1 MKSTCFAND
10 RSSLRKAGD
19 KFMATTK
26 KTSNSSSPKNM
37 RWAIVALAS
46 IPLIMTLGNS
56 MLLPV
61 LPLMEDELGISKLQS
76 SFIITFYSIVAIIFI
91 PVAGFLSDRFGRKVV
106 ILPSLIIAGA
116 GGLIAGI
123 FSVVSESPY
132 LWIMIGRILQGVGVA
147 GAAPVVLPL
156 VGDMFEKEEDVSA
169 TLGIVETANTLG
181 KVLSPVLGALL
192 AGFLWYLPFYAIPV
206 FCAISFALV
215 LFLIKKPKD
224 DKKGNDFKTFLES
237 TKATFHKHGGWLT
250 AIFLIGAILMFILF
264 GILFYLST
272 VLEEKYGMHGIV
284 KGAVLAIPL
293 AALCLASYLTGKW
306 IKSNAKLM
314 KWITFTGI
322 VCAGVITIALYFS
335 KDVIFMMAVFLIAGI
350 GIGAGLPCL
359 DSLITS
365 NMEKDVR
372 GTITALFSAMRY
384 VGVAAGPPV
393 VALLLQT
400 ELIWLIVTFSSTA
413 FIAALLTLK
422 FIKPP
427 DPKDHKHHPVPHLH

>member
-1 MKSTCFAND
+1 MGEKNT
-10 RSSLRKAGD
+10 SSG
-19 KFMATTK
+19 
-26 KTSNSSSPKNM
+26 NSPKEM
-37 RWAIVALAS
+37 RGAIIALAS

-61 LPLMEDELGISKLQS
+61 LPLMEEELDITKLQS

-91 PVAGFLSDRFGRKVV
+91 PIAGFLSDRFGRKAV
-106 ILPSLIIAGA
+106 ILPSLVIAGA

-123 FSVVSESPY
+123 FSVGSESPY
-132 LWIMIGRILQGVGVA
+132 LWILIGRILQGIGVA

-156 VGDMFEKEEDVSA
+156 VGDMFEKDEDVSA
-169 TLGIVETANTLG
+169 TLGLVETANTFG

-206 FCAISFALV
+206 FCAISFLLV

-224 DKKGNDFKTFLES
+224 DKKGNDFKTFMKN
-237 TKATFHKHGGWLT
+237 TKATFHEHGGWLT
-250 AIFLIGAILMFILF
+250 ATFLIGAILMFLLF

-272 VLEEKYGMHGIV
+272 VLEEKYGMHGIL

-306 IKSNAKLM
+306 IKNNGKLM
-314 KWITFTGI
+314 KWIIFTG
-322 VCAGVITIALYFS
+322 VVVAGVVTIALYFS
-335 KDVIFMMAVFLIAGI
+335 KGIFFMMAVFLVAGV

-359 DSLITS
+359 DSLVTS

-372 GTITALFSAMRY
+372 GTVTSLLSAMRY
-384 VGVAAGPPV
+384 VGVAAGPPA
-393 VALLLQT
+393 VAILLKVDF
-400 ELIWLIVTFSSTA
+400 IWLIVTFAGAA

-422 FIKPP
+422 FVKPP
-427 DPKDHKHHPVPHLH
+427 DPDDQKHHPVPHLH

>member
-1 MKSTCFAND
+1 MGERNA
-10 RSSLRKAGD
+10 
-19 KFMATTK
+19 
-26 KTSNSSSPKNM
+26 SSSQSGKSPKDM

-61 LPLMEDELGISKLQS
+61 LPLMEEELNITKLQS

-91 PVAGFLSDRFGRKVV
+91 PIAGFLSDRFGRKAV
-106 ILPSLIIAGA
+106 ILPSLVIAGA

-123 FSVVSESPY
+123 FAVGSDSPY
-132 LWIMIGRILQGVGVA
+132 LWILIGRILQGIGVA

-156 VGDMFEKEEDVSA
+156 VGDMFEKDEDVSA
-169 TLGIVETANTLG
+169 TLGIVETANTFG

-206 FCAISFALV
+206 FCAISFLLV

-224 DKKGNDFKTFLES
+224 DKKGNDFKTFLKN
-237 TKATFHKHGGWLT
+237 TKATFHEHGGWLT
-250 AIFLIGAILMFILF
+250 ATFLIGAILMFLLF

-272 VLEEKYGMHGIV
+272 VLEEKYGMHGIL

-306 IKSNAKLM
+306 IKSNGKLM
-314 KWITFTGI
+314 KWIIFTG
-322 VCAGVITIALYFS
+322 VVVAGVVTIALYFS
-335 KDVIFMMAVFLIAGI
+335 KGIVFMMAVFLIAGV

-359 DSLITS
+359 DSLVTS

-372 GTITALFSAMRY
+372 GTITSLLSAMRY

-393 VALLLQT
+393 VAILLRVDF
-400 ELIWLIVTFSSTA
+400 IWLIVTFAGAA

-422 FIKPP
+422 FVKPP
-427 DPKDHKHHPVPHLH
+427 DPDEQKHHPVPHLH

>member
-1 MKSTCFAND
+1 MGEKNT
-10 RSSLRKAGD
+10 SSG
-19 KFMATTK
+19 
-26 KTSNSSSPKNM
+26 NSPKEM
-37 RWAIVALAS
+37 RGAIIALAS

-61 LPLMEDELGISKLQS
+61 LPLMEEELDITKLQS

-91 PVAGFLSDRFGRKVV
+91 PIAGFLSDRFGRKAV
-106 ILPSLIIAGA
+106 ILPSLVIAGA

-123 FSVVSESPY
+123 FSVGSESPY
-132 LWIMIGRILQGVGVA
+132 LWILIGRILQGIGVA

-156 VGDMFEKEEDVSA
+156 VGDMFEKDEDVSA
-169 TLGIVETANTLG
+169 TLGLVETANTFG

-206 FCAISFALV
+206 FCAISFLLV

-224 DKKGNDFKTFLES
+224 DKKGNDFKTFIKN
-237 TKATFHKHGGWLT
+237 TKATFHEHGGWLT
-250 AIFLIGAILMFILF
+250 ATFLIGAILMFLLF

-272 VLEEKYGMHGIV
+272 VLEEKYGMHGIL

-306 IKSNAKLM
+306 IKNNGKLM
-314 KWITFTGI
+314 KWIIFTG
-322 VCAGVITIALYFS
+322 VVVAGVVTIALYFS
-335 KDVIFMMAVFLIAGI
+335 KGIFFMMAVFLVAGV

-359 DSLITS
+359 DSLVTS

-372 GTITALFSAMRY
+372 GTVTSLLSAMRY
-384 VGVAAGPPV
+384 VGVAAGPPA
-393 VALLLQT
+393 VAILLKVDF
-400 ELIWLIVTFSSTA
+400 IWLIVTFAGAA

-422 FIKPP
+422 FVKPP
-427 DPKDHKHHPVPHLH
+427 DPDDQKHHPIPHLH

>member
-1 MKSTCFAND
+1 MGERNA
-10 RSSLRKAGD
+10 
-19 KFMATTK
+19 
-26 KTSNSSSPKNM
+26 SSSQSGKSPKDM
-37 RWAIVALAS
+37 RWPIVALAS

-61 LPLMEDELGISKLQS
+61 LPLMEEELNITKLQS

-91 PVAGFLSDRFGRKVV
+91 PIAGFLSDRFGRKAV
-106 ILPSLIIAGA
+106 ILPSLVIAGA

-123 FSVVSESPY
+123 FAVGSDSPY
-132 LWIMIGRILQGVGVA
+132 LWILIGRILQGIGVA

-156 VGDMFEKEEDVSA
+156 VGDMFEKDEDVSA
-169 TLGIVETANTLG
+169 TLGIVETANTFG

-206 FCAISFALV
+206 FCAISFLLV

-224 DKKGNDFKTFLES
+224 DKKGNDFKTFLKN
-237 TKATFHKHGGWLT
+237 TKATFHEHGGWLT
-250 AIFLIGAILMFILF
+250 ATFLIGAILMFLLF

-272 VLEEKYGMHGIV
+272 VLEEKYGMHGIL

-306 IKSNAKLM
+306 IKSNGKLM
-314 KWITFTGI
+314 KWIIFTG
-322 VCAGVITIALYFS
+322 VVAAGVVTIALYFS
-335 KDVIFMMAVFLIAGI
+335 KGIVFMMAVFLIAGV

-359 DSLITS
+359 DSLVTS

-372 GTITALFSAMRY
+372 GTITSLLSAMRY

-393 VALLLQT
+393 VAILLRVDF
-400 ELIWLIVTFSSTA
+400 IWLIVTFAGAA

-422 FIKPP
+422 FVKPP
-427 DPKDHKHHPVPHLH
+427 DPDEQKHHPVPHLH

>member
-1 MKSTCFAND
+1 MGEKNT
-10 RSSLRKAGD
+10 SSGK
-19 KFMATTK
+19 
-26 KTSNSSSPKNM
+26 SPKEM
-37 RWAIVALAS
+37 RGAIIALAS

-61 LPLMEDELGISKLQS
+61 LPLMEEELDITKLQS

-91 PVAGFLSDRFGRKVV
+91 PIAGFLSDRFGRKAV
-106 ILPSLIIAGA
+106 ILPSLVIAGA

-123 FSVVSESPY
+123 FSVGSESPY
-132 LWIMIGRILQGVGVA
+132 LWILIGRILQGIGVA

-169 TLGIVETANTLG
+169 TLGLVETANTFG

-206 FCAISFALV
+206 FCAISFLLV
-215 LFLIKKPKD
+215 LFLIKKPKE
-224 DKKGNDFKTFLES
+224 DKKGNDFKTFMKN
-237 TKATFHKHGGWLT
+237 TKATFHEHGGWLT
-250 AIFLIGAILMFILF
+250 ATFLIGAILMFLLF

-272 VLEEKYGMHGIV
+272 VLEEKYGMHGIL

-306 IKSNAKLM
+306 IKNNGKLM
-314 KWITFTGI
+314 KWIIFTG
-322 VCAGVITIALYFS
+322 VVVAGVVTIALYFS
-335 KDVIFMMAVFLIAGI
+335 KGIFFMMAVFLVAGV

-359 DSLITS
+359 DSLVTS

-372 GTITALFSAMRY
+372 GTITSLLSAMRY
-384 VGVAAGPPV
+384 VGVAAGPPA
-393 VALLLQT
+393 VAILLKVDF
-400 ELIWLIVTFSSTA
+400 IWLIVTFAGAA

-422 FIKPP
+422 FVKPP
-427 DPKDHKHHPVPHLH
+427 DPDDQKHHPIPHLH

>member
-1 MKSTCFAND
+1 MGEKNT
-10 RSSLRKAGD
+10 SSG
-19 KFMATTK
+19 
-26 KTSNSSSPKNM
+26 NSPKEM
-37 RWAIVALAS
+37 RGAIIALAS

-61 LPLMEDELGISKLQS
+61 LPLMEEELDITKLQS

-91 PVAGFLSDRFGRKVV
+91 PIAGFLSDRFGRKAV
-106 ILPSLIIAGA
+106 ILPSLVIAGA

-123 FSVVSESPY
+123 FSVGSESPY
-132 LWIMIGRILQGVGVA
+132 LWILIGRILQGIGVA

-169 TLGIVETANTLG
+169 TLGLVETANTFG

-206 FCAISFALV
+206 FCAISFLLV

-224 DKKGNDFKTFLES
+224 DKKGNDFKTFMKN
-237 TKATFHKHGGWLT
+237 TKATFHEHGGWLT
-250 AIFLIGAILMFILF
+250 ATFLIGAILMFLLF

-272 VLEEKYGMHGIV
+272 VLEEKYGMHGIL

-306 IKSNAKLM
+306 IKNNGKLM
-314 KWITFTGI
+314 KWIIFTG
-322 VCAGVITIALYFS
+322 VVVAGVVTIALYFS
-335 KDVIFMMAVFLIAGI
+335 KGIFFMMAVFLVAGV

-359 DSLITS
+359 DSLVTS

-372 GTITALFSAMRY
+372 GTVTSLLSAMRY
-384 VGVAAGPPV
+384 VGVAAGPPA
-393 VALLLQT
+393 VAILLKVDF
-400 ELIWLIVTFSSTA
+400 IWLIVTFAGAA

-422 FIKPP
+422 FVKPP
-427 DPKDHKHHPVPHLH
+427 DPDDQKHHPVPHLH

>member
-1 MKSTCFAND
+1 MGEKNT
-10 RSSLRKAGD
+10 SSG
-19 KFMATTK
+19 
-26 KTSNSSSPKNM
+26 NSPKEM
-37 RWAIVALAS
+37 RGAIIALAS

-61 LPLMEDELGISKLQS
+61 LPLMEEELDITKLQS

-91 PVAGFLSDRFGRKVV
+91 PIAGFLSDRFGRKAV
-106 ILPSLIIAGA
+106 ILPSLVIAGA

-123 FSVVSESPY
+123 FSVGSESPY
-132 LWIMIGRILQGVGVA
+132 LWILIGRILQGIGVA

-169 TLGIVETANTLG
+169 TLGLVETANTFG

-206 FCAISFALV
+206 FCAISFLLV

-224 DKKGNDFKTFLES
+224 DKKGNDFKTFMKN
-237 TKATFHKHGGWLT
+237 TKATFHEHGGWLT
-250 AIFLIGAILMFILF
+250 ATFLIGAILMFLLF

-272 VLEEKYGMHGIV
+272 VLEEKYGMHGIL

-306 IKSNAKLM
+306 IKNNGKLM
-314 KWITFTGI
+314 KWIIFTG
-322 VCAGVITIALYFS
+322 VVVAGVVTIALYFS
-335 KDVIFMMAVFLIAGI
+335 KGIFFMMAVFLVAGV

-359 DSLITS
+359 DSLVTS
-365 NMEKDVR
+365 NIEKDVR
-372 GTITALFSAMRY
+372 GTITSLLSAMRY
-384 VGVAAGPPV
+384 VGVAAGPPA
-393 VALLLQT
+393 VAILLKVDF
-400 ELIWLIVTFSSTA
+400 IWLIVTFAGAA

-422 FIKPP
+422 FVKPP
-427 DPKDHKHHPVPHLH
+427 DPDDQKHHPIPHLH

>member
-1 MKSTCFAND
+1 MGETNKIAS
-10 RSSLRKAGD
+10 K
-19 KFMATTK
+19 
-26 KTSNSSSPKNM
+26 SPKDM
-37 RWAIVALAS
+37 RWAIVSLAS

-61 LPLMEDELGISKLQS
+61 LPLMEDELDITKLQS
-76 SFIITFYSIVAIIFI
+76 SFIITFYSIVAILFI
-91 PVAGFLSDRFGRKVV
+91 PVAGFLSDRFGRKAV
-106 ILPSLIIAGA
+106 ILPSLVIAGA

-123 FSVVSESPY
+123 FSTGSENPY
-132 LWIMIGRILQGVGVA
+132 LWILIGRVLQGIGVA

-169 TLGIVETANTLG
+169 TLGIVETANTFG

-206 FCAISFALV
+206 FCAISFLLI
-215 LFLIKKPKD
+215 LFLIKKPKE
-224 DKKGNDFKTFLES
+224 DKKGSDFKTFMKNA
-237 TKATFHKHGGWLT
+237 KATFHEHGGWLT
-250 AIFLIGAILMFILF
+250 ATFLIGAILMFLLF

-272 VLEEKYGMHGIV
+272 VLEEKYGMQGIL

-306 IKSNAKLM
+306 IKSNGKLM
-314 KWITFTGI
+314 KWITFTGV
-322 VCAGVITIALYFS
+322 VCTGVVTIALYFS
-335 KDVIFMMAVFLIAGI
+335 KGIVFMMAVFLVAGV

-359 DSLITS
+359 DSLVTS
-365 NMEKDVR
+365 NMEKEVR
-372 GTITALFSAMRY
+372 GTVTSLLSAMRY

-393 VALLLQT
+393 VAILLKAD
-400 ELIWLIVTFSSTA
+400 LIWLIVTFA
-413 FIAALLTLK
+413 GAALIAALLTLK

-427 DPKDHKHHPVPHLH
+427 DPEEQKHHPVPHLH

>member
-1 MKSTCFAND
+1 MVEKNA
-10 RSSLRKAGD
+10 
-19 KFMATTK
+19 
-26 KTSNSSSPKNM
+26 SSSQSGKSPKDM

-61 LPLMEDELGISKLQS
+61 LPLMEEELNITKLQS

-91 PVAGFLSDRFGRKVV
+91 PIAGFLSDRFGRKAV
-106 ILPSLIIAGA
+106 ILPSLVIAGA

-123 FSVVSESPY
+123 FSVGSDSPY
-132 LWIMIGRILQGVGVA
+132 LWILIGRILQGIGVA

-156 VGDMFEKEEDVSA
+156 VGDMFEKDEDVSA
-169 TLGIVETANTLG
+169 TLGIVETANTFG

-192 AGFLWYLPFYAIPV
+192 AGFLWYLPFYAIPI
-206 FCAISFALV
+206 FCAISFLLV

-224 DKKGNDFKTFLES
+224 DKKGNDFKTFLKN
-237 TKATFHKHGGWLT
+237 TKATFHEHGGWLT
-250 AIFLIGAILMFILF
+250 ATFLIGAILMFLLF

-272 VLEEKYGMHGIV
+272 VLEEKYGMHGIL

-306 IKSNAKLM
+306 IKSNGKLM
-314 KWITFTGI
+314 KWIIFTG
-322 VCAGVITIALYFS
+322 VVAAGVVTIALYFS
-335 KDVIFMMAVFLIAGI
+335 KGIVFMMAVFLIAGV

-359 DSLITS
+359 DSLVTS

-372 GTITALFSAMRY
+372 GTITSLLSAMRY

-393 VALLLQT
+393 VAILLRMDF
-400 ELIWLIVTFSSTA
+400 IWLIVTFAGAA

-422 FIKPP
+422 FVKPP
-427 DPKDHKHHPVPHLH
+427 DPDEQKHHPVPHLH

>member
-1 MKSTCFAND
+1 MGERNA
-10 RSSLRKAGD
+10 
-19 KFMATTK
+19 
-26 KTSNSSSPKNM
+26 SSSQSGKSPKDM

-61 LPLMEDELGISKLQS
+61 LPLMEEELNITKLQS

-91 PVAGFLSDRFGRKVV
+91 PIAGFLSDRFGRKAV
-106 ILPSLIIAGA
+106 ILPSLVIAGA

-123 FSVVSESPY
+123 FSVGSDSPY
-132 LWIMIGRILQGVGVA
+132 LWILIGRILQGIGVA

-156 VGDMFEKEEDVSA
+156 VGDMFEKDEDVSA
-169 TLGIVETANTLG
+169 TLGIVETANTFG

-192 AGFLWYLPFYAIPV
+192 AGFLWYMPFYAIPV
-206 FCAISFALV
+206 FCAISFLLV

-224 DKKGNDFKTFLES
+224 DKKGNDFKTFLKN
-237 TKATFHKHGGWLT
+237 TKATFHEHGGWLT
-250 AIFLIGAILMFILF
+250 ATFLIGAILMFLLF

-272 VLEEKYGMHGIV
+272 VLEEKYGMHGIL

-306 IKSNAKLM
+306 IKSNGKLM
-314 KWITFTGI
+314 KWIIFTG
-322 VCAGVITIALYFS
+322 VVAAGVVTIALYFS
-335 KDVIFMMAVFLIAGI
+335 KGIVFMMAVFLIAGV

-359 DSLITS
+359 DSLVTS

-372 GTITALFSAMRY
+372 GTITSLLSAMRY

-393 VALLLQT
+393 VAILLRVDF
-400 ELIWLIVTFSSTA
+400 IWLIVTFAGTA

-422 FIKPP
+422 FVKPP
-427 DPKDHKHHPVPHLH
+427 NPDEQKHHPVPHLH

>member
-1 MKSTCFAND
+1 MGEKTKSTG
-10 RSSLRKAGD
+10 K
-19 KFMATTK
+19 
-26 KTSNSSSPKNM
+26 SPKEM
-37 RWAIVALAS
+37 RWAIVSLAS

-61 LPLMEDELGISKLQS
+61 LPLMEDELGITKLQS

-91 PVAGFLSDRFGRKVV
+91 PIAGFLSDRFGRKAI
-106 ILPSLIIAGA
+106 ILPSLVIAGA

-123 FSVVSESPY
+123 FSVGSDNPY
-132 LWIMIGRILQGVGVA
+132 VWILIGRILQGIGVA

-169 TLGIVETANTLG
+169 TLGIVETANTFG

-206 FCAISFALV
+206 FCAISFLLV

-224 DKKGNDFKTFLES
+224 DKKGNDFKTFLKN
-237 TKATFHKHGGWLT
+237 TKKTFHEHGGWLT
-250 AIFLIGAILMFILF
+250 ATFLIGAILMFILF
-264 GILFYLST
+264 GILFYLSS
-272 VLEEKYGMHGIV
+272 VLEEKYGMHGIL
-284 KGAVLAIPL
+284 KGAILAIPL

-306 IKSNAKLM
+306 IKNNGKLM
-314 KWITFTGI
+314 KWITFTG
-322 VCAGVITIALYFS
+322 VTVAGVVTIALYFS
-335 KDVIFMMAVFLIAGI
+335 KGIVFMMAVFLVAGV

-359 DSLITS
+359 DSLVTS

-372 GTITALFSAMRY
+372 GTITSLLSAMRY

-393 VALLLQT
+393 VAVLLKT
-400 ELIWLIVTFSSTA
+400 ELIWLIVTFAGAA

-427 DPKDHKHHPVPHLH
+427 DPKEHKHHPVPHLH

>member
-1 MKSTCFAND
+1 MGEKNT
-10 RSSLRKAGD
+10 SSG
-19 KFMATTK
+19 
-26 KTSNSSSPKNM
+26 NSPKEM
-37 RWAIVALAS
+37 RGAIIALAS

-61 LPLMEDELGISKLQS
+61 LPLMEEELDITKLQS

-91 PVAGFLSDRFGRKVV
+91 PIAGFLSDRFGRKAV
-106 ILPSLIIAGA
+106 ILPSLVIAGA

-123 FSVVSESPY
+123 FSVGSESPY
-132 LWIMIGRILQGVGVA
+132 LWILIGRILQGIGVA

-156 VGDMFEKEEDVSA
+156 VGDMFEKDEDVSA
-169 TLGIVETANTLG
+169 TLGLVETANTFG

-206 FCAISFALV
+206 FCAISFLLV

-224 DKKGNDFKTFLES
+224 DKKGNDFKTFMKN
-237 TKATFHKHGGWLT
+237 TKATFHEHGGWLT
-250 AIFLIGAILMFILF
+250 ATFLIGAILMFLLF

-272 VLEEKYGMHGIV
+272 VLEEKYGMHGIL

-306 IKSNAKLM
+306 IKNNGKLM
-314 KWITFTGI
+314 KWIIFTG
-322 VCAGVITIALYFS
+322 VVVAGVVTIALYFS
-335 KDVIFMMAVFLIAGI
+335 KGIFFMMAVFLVAGV

-359 DSLITS
+359 DSLVTS

-372 GTITALFSAMRY
+372 GTVTSLLSAMRY
-384 VGVAAGPPV
+384 VGVAAGPPA
-393 VALLLQT
+393 VAILLKVDF
-400 ELIWLIVTFSSTA
+400 IWLIVTFAGAA

-422 FIKPP
+422 FVKPP
-427 DPKDHKHHPVPHLH
+427 DPDDQKHHPIPHLH

>member
-1 MKSTCFAND
+1 MGERNA
-10 RSSLRKAGD
+10 
-19 KFMATTK
+19 
-26 KTSNSSSPKNM
+26 SSSQSGKSPKDM

-61 LPLMEDELGISKLQS
+61 LPLMEEELNITKLQS

-91 PVAGFLSDRFGRKVV
+91 PIAGFLSDRFGRKAV
-106 ILPSLIIAGA
+106 ILPSLVIAGA

-123 FSVVSESPY
+123 FSVGSDSPY
-132 LWIMIGRILQGVGVA
+132 LWILIGRVILQGIGVA

-156 VGDMFEKEEDVSA
+156 VGDMFEKDEDVSA
-169 TLGIVETANTLG
+169 TLGIVETANTFG

-192 AGFLWYLPFYAIPV
+192 AGFLWYAFLRNPCFLCDL
-206 FCAISFALV
+206 FLLV

-224 DKKGNDFKTFLES
+224 DKKGNDFKTFLKN
-237 TKATFHKHGGWLT
+237 TKATFHEHGGWLT
-250 AIFLIGAILMFILF
+250 ATFLIGAILMFLLF

-272 VLEEKYGMHGIV
+272 VLEEKYGMHGIL

-306 IKSNAKLM
+306 IKSNGKLM
-314 KWITFTGI
+314 KWIIFTG
-322 VCAGVITIALYFS
+322 VVAAGVVTIALYFS
-335 KDVIFMMAVFLIAGI
+335 KGIVFMMAVFLIAGV

-359 DSLITS
+359 DSLVTS

-372 GTITALFSAMRY
+372 GTITSLLSAMRY

-393 VALLLQT
+393 VAILLRVDF
-400 ELIWLIVTFSSTA
+400 IWLIVTFAGAA

-422 FIKPP
+422 FVKPP
-427 DPKDHKHHPVPHLH
+427 DPDEQKHHPVPHLH

>member
-1 MKSTCFAND
+1 MGERNA
-10 RSSLRKAGD
+10 
-19 KFMATTK
+19 
-26 KTSNSSSPKNM
+26 SSSQSGKSPKDM

-61 LPLMEDELGISKLQS
+61 LPLMEEELNITKLQS

-91 PVAGFLSDRFGRKVV
+91 PIAGFLSDRFGRKAV
-106 ILPSLIIAGA
+106 ILPSLVIAGA

-123 FSVVSESPY
+123 FSVGSDSPY
-132 LWIMIGRILQGVGVA
+132 LWILIGRILQGIGVA

-156 VGDMFEKEEDVSA
+156 VGDMFEKDEDVSA
-169 TLGIVETANTLG
+169 TLGIVETANTFG

-192 AGFLWYLPFYAIPV
+192 AGFLWYMPFYAIPV
-206 FCAISFALV
+206 FCAISFLLV

-224 DKKGNDFKTFLES
+224 DKKGNDFKTFLKN
-237 TKATFHKHGGWLT
+237 TKATFHEHGGWLT
-250 AIFLIGAILMFILF
+250 ATFLIGAILMFLLF

-272 VLEEKYGMHGIV
+272 VLEEKYGMHGIL

-306 IKSNAKLM
+306 IKSNGKLM
-314 KWITFTGI
+314 KWIIFTG
-322 VCAGVITIALYFS
+322 VVAAGVVTIALYFS
-335 KDVIFMMAVFLIAGI
+335 KGIVFMMAVFLIAGV

-359 DSLITS
+359 DSLVTS

-372 GTITALFSAMRY
+372 GTITSLLSAMRY

-393 VALLLQT
+393 VAILLRVDF
-400 ELIWLIVTFSSTA
+400 IWLIVTFAGTA

-422 FIKPP
+422 FVKPP
-427 DPKDHKHHPVPHLH
+427 DPDEQKHHPVPHLH

>member
-1 MKSTCFAND
+1 MGEKNT
-10 RSSLRKAGD
+10 SSGK
-19 KFMATTK
+19 
-26 KTSNSSSPKNM
+26 SPKEM
-37 RWAIVALAS
+37 RGAIIALAS

-61 LPLMEDELGISKLQS
+61 LPLMEEELDITKLQS

-91 PVAGFLSDRFGRKVV
+91 PIAGFLSDRFGRKAV
-106 ILPSLIIAGA
+106 ILPSLVIAGA

-123 FSVVSESPY
+123 FSVGSESPY
-132 LWIMIGRILQGVGVA
+132 LWILIGRILQGIGVA

-169 TLGIVETANTLG
+169 TLGLVETANTFG

-206 FCAISFALV
+206 FCAISFLLV

-224 DKKGNDFKTFLES
+224 DKKGNDFKTFMKN
-237 TKATFHKHGGWLT
+237 TKATFHEHGGWLT
-250 AIFLIGAILMFILF
+250 ATFLIGAILMFLLF

-272 VLEEKYGMHGIV
+272 VLEEKYGMHGIL

-306 IKSNAKLM
+306 IKNNGKLM
-314 KWITFTGI
+314 KWIIFTG
-322 VCAGVITIALYFS
+322 VVVAGVVTIALYFS
-335 KDVIFMMAVFLIAGI
+335 KGIFFMMAVFLVAGV

-359 DSLITS
+359 DSLVTS

-372 GTITALFSAMRY
+372 GTITSLLSAMRY
-384 VGVAAGPPV
+384 VGVAAGPPA
-393 VALLLQT
+393 VAILLKVDF
-400 ELIWLIVTFSSTA
+400 IWLIVTFAGAA

-422 FIKPP
+422 FVKPP
-427 DPKDHKHHPVPHLH
+427 DPDDQKHHPIPHLH

>member
-1 MKSTCFAND
+1 MGEKNT
-10 RSSLRKAGD
+10 SSG
-19 KFMATTK
+19 
-26 KTSNSSSPKNM
+26 NSPKEM
-37 RWAIVALAS
+37 RGAIIALAS

-61 LPLMEDELGISKLQS
+61 LPLMEEELDITKLQS

-91 PVAGFLSDRFGRKVV
+91 PIAGFLSDRFGRKAV
-106 ILPSLIIAGA
+106 ILPSLVIAGA

-123 FSVVSESPY
+123 FSVGSESPY
-132 LWIMIGRILQGVGVA
+132 LWILIGRILQGIGVA

-169 TLGIVETANTLG
+169 TLGLVETANTFG

-206 FCAISFALV
+206 FCAISFLLV

-224 DKKGNDFKTFLES
+224 DKKGNDFKTFMKN
-237 TKATFHKHGGWLT
+237 TKATFHEHGGWLT
-250 AIFLIGAILMFILF
+250 ATFLIGAILMFLLF

-272 VLEEKYGMHGIV
+272 VLEEKYGMHGIL

-306 IKSNAKLM
+306 IKNNGKLM
-314 KWITFTGI
+314 KWIIFTG
-322 VCAGVITIALYFS
+322 VVVAGVVTIALYFS
-335 KDVIFMMAVFLIAGI
+335 KGIFFMMAVFLVAGV

-359 DSLITS
+359 DSLVTS

-372 GTITALFSAMRY
+372 GTITSLLSAMRY
-384 VGVAAGPPV
+384 VGVAAGPPA
-393 VALLLQT
+393 VAILLKVDF
-400 ELIWLIVTFSSTA
+400 IWLIVTFAGAA

-422 FIKPP
+422 FVKPP
-427 DPKDHKHHPVPHLH
+427 DPDDQKHHPIPHLH

>member
-1 MKSTCFAND
+1 MGERNA
-10 RSSLRKAGD
+10 
-19 KFMATTK
+19 
-26 KTSNSSSPKNM
+26 SSSQSGKSPKDM

-61 LPLMEDELGISKLQS
+61 LPLMEEELNITKLQS

-91 PVAGFLSDRFGRKVV
+91 PIAGFLSDRFGRKAV
-106 ILPSLIIAGA
+106 ILPSLVIAGA

-123 FSVVSESPY
+123 FSVGSDSPY
-132 LWIMIGRILQGVGVA
+132 LWILIGRILQGIGVA

-156 VGDMFEKEEDVSA
+156 VGDMFEKDEDVSA
-169 TLGIVETANTLG
+169 TLGIVETANTFG

-206 FCAISFALV
+206 FCAISFLLV

-224 DKKGNDFKTFLES
+224 DKKGNDFKTFLKN
-237 TKATFHKHGGWLT
+237 TKATFHEHGGWLT
-250 AIFLIGAILMFILF
+250 ATFLIGAILMFLLF

-272 VLEEKYGMHGIV
+272 VLEEKYGMHGIL

-306 IKSNAKLM
+306 IKSNGKLM
-314 KWITFTGI
+314 KWIIFTG
-322 VCAGVITIALYFS
+322 VVAAGVVTIALYFS
-335 KDVIFMMAVFLIAGI
+335 KGIVFMMAVFLIAGV

-359 DSLITS
+359 DSLVTS

-372 GTITALFSAMRY
+372 GTITSLLSAMRY

-393 VALLLQT
+393 VAILLRVDF
-400 ELIWLIVTFSSTA
+400 IWLIVTFAGAA

-422 FIKPP
+422 FVKPP
-427 DPKDHKHHPVPHLH
+427 DPDEQKHHPVPHLH

>member
-1 MKSTCFAND
+1 MGERNA
-10 RSSLRKAGD
+10 
-19 KFMATTK
+19 
-26 KTSNSSSPKNM
+26 SSSQSGKSPKDM

-61 LPLMEDELGISKLQS
+61 LPLMEEELNITKLQS

-91 PVAGFLSDRFGRKVV
+91 PIAGFLSDRFGRKAV
-106 ILPSLIIAGA
+106 ILPSLVIAGA

-123 FSVVSESPY
+123 FSVGSDSPY
-132 LWIMIGRILQGVGVA
+132 LWILVGRILQGIGVA

-156 VGDMFEKEEDVSA
+156 VGDMFEKDEDVSA
-169 TLGIVETANTLG
+169 TLGIVETANTFG

-206 FCAISFALV
+206 FCAVSFLLV
-215 LFLIKKPKD
+215 LFLVKKPKD
-224 DKKGNDFKTFLES
+224 DKKGNDFKTFLKN
-237 TKATFHKHGGWLT
+237 TKATFHEHGGWLT
-250 AIFLIGAILMFILF
+250 ATFLIGAILMFLLF

-272 VLEEKYGMHGIV
+272 VLEEKYGMHGIL

-306 IKSNAKLM
+306 IKSNGKLM
-314 KWITFTGI
+314 KWIIFTG
-322 VCAGVITIALYFS
+322 VVAAGVVTIALYFS
-335 KDVIFMMAVFLIAGI
+335 KGIVFMMAVFLIAGV

-359 DSLITS
+359 DSLVTS

-372 GTITALFSAMRY
+372 GTITSLLSAMRY

-393 VALLLQT
+393 VAILLRVDF
-400 ELIWLIVTFSSTA
+400 IWLIVTFAGAA

-422 FIKPP
+422 FVKPP
-427 DPKDHKHHPVPHLH
+427 DPDEQKHHPVPHLH

>member
-1 MKSTCFAND
+1 MGERNA
-10 RSSLRKAGD
+10 
-19 KFMATTK
+19 
-26 KTSNSSSPKNM
+26 SSSQSGKSPKDM

-61 LPLMEDELGISKLQS
+61 LPLMEEELNITKLQS

-91 PVAGFLSDRFGRKVV
+91 PIAGFLSDRFGRKAV
-106 ILPSLIIAGA
+106 ILPSLVIAGA

-123 FSVVSESPY
+123 FSVGSDSPY
-132 LWIMIGRILQGVGVA
+132 LWILIGRILQGIGVA

-156 VGDMFEKEEDVSA
+156 VGDMFEKDEDVSA
-169 TLGIVETANTLG
+169 TLGIVETANTFG

-192 AGFLWYLPFYAIPV
+192 AGFLWYMPFYAIPV
-206 FCAISFALV
+206 FCAISFLLV

-224 DKKGNDFKTFLES
+224 DKKGNDFKTFLKN
-237 TKATFHKHGGWLT
+237 TKATFHEHGGWLT
-250 AIFLIGAILMFILF
+250 ATFLIGAILMFLLF

-272 VLEEKYGMHGIV
+272 VLEEKYGMHGIL

-306 IKSNAKLM
+306 IKSNGKLM
-314 KWITFTGI
+314 KWIIFTG
-322 VCAGVITIALYFS
+322 VVAAGVVTIALYFS
-335 KDVIFMMAVFLIAGI
+335 KGIVFMMAVFLIAGV

-359 DSLITS
+359 DSLVTS

-372 GTITALFSAMRY
+372 GTITSLLSAMRY

-393 VALLLQT
+393 VAILLRVDF
-400 ELIWLIVTFSSTA
+400 IWLIVTFAGAA

-422 FIKPP
+422 FVKPP
-427 DPKDHKHHPVPHLH
+427 DPDEQKHHPVPHLH